1 MSSQPDRRSRSR
13 RRSGERTERP
23 EPVGAILEQLERD
36 RPLSAGMSLGKL
48 GRRWADVVGERLAA
62 ECVPFR
68 MEGTVLLVRA
78 SSSAWATQVRF
89 LAGEVARKA
98 NEVLGAEVVR
108 AVTVL
113 VEGSR

>member
-1 MSSQPDRRSRSR
+1 
-13 RRSGERTERP
+13 
-23 EPVGAILEQLERD
+23 
-36 RPLSAGMSLGKL
+36 
-48 GRRWADVVGERLAA
+48 VVGERLAA